1 MYLIT
6 ITNQFKKDLRKL
18 EKQNKDLT
26 LLKEVK
32 DLILSRSK
40 LPKKYRN
47 HQLVG
52 NHSGYWELHIQ
63 PDWLLIYKLSD
74 NELKLVRTGS
84 HAELF

>member
-74 NELKLVRTGS
+74 NEL
-84 HAELF
+84 